1 LLYLYL
7 HENGSAIQKID
18 LENFKTCTPIK
29 THREMKEGKEKRQ
42 IINKVSL
49 VLDHL
54 DDQKRAFEIELYD
67 ENKSDYMINEW
78 ELAQSWSQKINEL
91 KK

>member
-1 LLYLYL
+1 
-7 HENGSAIQKID
+7 
-18 LENFKTCTPIK
+18 
-29 THREMKEGKEKRQ
+29 MKEGKEKRQ